1 MKQIPQENPHL
12 LYKISVN
19 SLHDDKSSFLL
30 IPRGFNKLKH
40 IACPDIRA
48 VVLKERIHLN
58 LAGKINSLVRCW
70 NEGGGQ
76 NSEEPTNQ
84 CQQKQSA

>member
-19 SLHDDKSSFLL
+19 EKSSFLL
-30 IPRGFNKLKH
+30 IPRGFKH
-40 IACPDIRA
+40 TACPDISA
-48 VVLKERIHLN
+48 VVLKEQIHLN

-70 NEGGGQ
+70 NEGGGKKIR
-76 NSEEPTNQ
+76 S
-84 CQQKQSA
+84 QQKQSA